1 MDYFY
6 PRLPIFTIP
15 QVLTEPLSF
24 RKVDISRI
32 LKGFE
37 ILTFEYPLYVFFI
50 QTCNLYPCESIVDFF
65 VKLVKSFSS
74 YFLNSEDDI
83 FSIIQASPSFF
94 LTGKDRDKI

>member
-24 RKVDISRI
+24 RKVDISRT

-50 QTCNLYPCESIVDFF
+50 
-65 VKLVKSFSS
+65 
-74 YFLNSEDDI
+74 
-83 FSIIQASPSFF
+83 
-94 LTGKDRDKI
+94 